1 MRNRQPKRS
10 ANTIR
15 AVFELVPFQIFHIKT
30 MQNSDNSNE
39 KPIQNPYAV
48 EKEYNVDEEA
58 DQGPPGKK
66 ITLLQ
71 IVAWVL
77 LILISPVAGGGA
89 FFFTCLGGV
98 GFSDLAGGGLN
109 TIGGLNV
116 LFLLSSAAGL
126 LAFIGTLFYGGK
138 AISKFK

>member
-1 MRNRQPKRS
+1 MRNRHQKRS

-15 AVFELVPFQIFHIKT
+15 AVFELVPFQIFHIKM

-48 EKEYNVDEEA
+48 EKEYNVDEQA
-58 DQGPPGKK
+58 DQGPLEKK

-71 IVAWVL
+71 VVAWGL
-77 LILISPVAGGGA
+77 LMLISPVAGGGA
-89 FFFTCLGGV
+89 FFFTCLGGAEFADLNSV
-98 GFSDLAGGGLN
+98 GWNALL
-109 TIGGLNV
+109 
-116 LFLLSSAAGL
+116 LLSTAAGL

>member
-48 EKEYNVDEEA
+48 EKEYGVKEQADE
-58 DQGPPGKK
+58 GPANNSLSCLH
-66 ITLLQ
+66 TFAW
-71 IVAWVL
+71 IV
-77 LILISPVAGGGA
+77 LIIISMVAGAGAFLFTCIGGA
-89 FFFTCLGGV
+89 EFANYSSGGINLV
-98 GFSDLAGGGLN
+98 F
-109 TIGGLNV
+109 I
-116 LFLLSSAAGL
+116 LSSAAGIL
-126 LAFIGTLFYGGK
+126 TMIALAHYGGK
-138 AISKFK
+138 LISKF